1 VGHSVSLLAV
11 SEDTRVCSLI
21 QDFLESEGHRALCV
35 SSVEKAVETLR
46 YDRSWDLVLFDANVR
61 KDPSALF
68 AHAAEQ
74 QIPSERFS
82 ILVEAGDSG
91 WKAYAQRWN
100 ISAIL
105 PRPLLRQDI
114 ERLLS
119 LCDKPLMPPVS
130 KRVREPLLNTSF
142 VLEELPGQSF
152 FLAASPSMMRLYKEI
167 RILASVDYPVLILGE
182 SGVGKEMV
190 ARLLHKH
197 HARSKEGFF
206 NINTAAIPSEL
217 LESELFGYE
226 AGAFTGAVKAKPGTF
241 ELASNGT
248 LLLDEIGE
256 MSMQMQTK
264 LLHVLQD
271 GTFSRLGARSALR
284 TNVRILAATNVN
296 MEQAIEERR
305 FREDLFYRLNT
316 FTVTVPPLRERR
328 EEIPLLIE
336 QMTMRGAGSTGLE
349 PFALSGRL
357 MEAAQE
363 YQWPGNI
370 RELRNFVHRLL
381 VLGDEDGALNDL
393 RQKIRSNAPAVA
405 AGRFSSELPRFGNN
419 GGLKGV
425 VSDIKY
431 ETEARMIKEALSAS
445 GWNRRRAAINLN
457 ISYRSLLYKIQQ
469 HNITA

>member
-1 VGHSVSLLAV
+1 MSHGVSLLAV
-11 SEDTRVCSLI
+11 SEDVRACSLI
-21 QDFLESEGHRALCV
+21 QNFLESEGHRALCV
-35 SSVEKAVETLR
+35 CSIEKAVEALCCGIH
-46 YDRSWDLVLFDANVR
+46 WDLVVFDANVC

-68 AHAAEQ
+68 ACATEKH
-74 QIPSERFS
+74 ISSERFS
-82 ILVEAGDSG
+82 ILVEAGDKN
-91 WKAYAQRWN
+91 WRAYAQRWN
-100 ISAIL
+100 INSIL

-119 LCDKPLMPPVS
+119 LCDEPSMVPAPKA
-130 KRVREPLLNTSF
+130 VREHLPNASF

-152 FLAASPSMMRLYKEI
+152 FLAASPSMMRLYKEV

-226 AGAFTGAVKAKPGTF
+226 AGAFTGAVRSKPGTF

-296 MEQAIEERR
+296 MAEAIEERR

-336 QMTMRGAGSTGLE
+336 QMTMRGAASTGLD
-349 PFALSGRL
+349 PFALSDRL
-357 MEAAQE
+357 MQAAQE
-363 YQWPGNI
+363 YQWPGNL

-381 VLGDEDGALNDL
+381 VLGDEDAAVNDL
-393 RQKIRSNAPAVA
+393 RHKIRSNASSIAT
-405 AGRFSSELPRFGNN
+405 GRPVSDTPRPGNYA
-419 GGLKGV
+419 GLKGV
-425 VSDIKY
+425 VSDVKY

-469 HNITA
+469 HKITA